1 VSRDWK
7 QRRRPFAFRWFLP
20 GVELALSFALV
31 YGWAVAYFL
40 LRRPASEVRL
50 IAPALLNSPATLLGL
65 ARRELVPRGM
75 LPEFWRALTWA
86 VAGTAFW
93 WIVGR
98 AWEALAA
105 ARKRSLSPVLT
116 WIEVSVG
123 AVLVL
128 VFGGF
133 GIGLVVTSDREGTIY
148 PWKLM
153 AAACLL
159 WGGLG
164 LSVLV
169 ARIVQWRLRKWMRR
183 DVVPGTELTA

>member
-75 LPEFWRALTWA
+75 LPEFWRALTWP

-128 VFGGF
+128 MFGGF
-133 GIGLVVTSDREGTIY
+133 GIRLVVTSDREGTIF

-169 ARIVQWRLRKWMRR
+169 ARIVQGRLRKRMRR
-183 DVVPGTELTA
+183 DVVPGRELTA

>member
-1 VSRDWK
+1 VISESRDWK

-31 YGWAVAYFL
+31 YGWAAGHFL
-40 LRRPASEVRL
+40 LRRPASGVRL

-75 LPEFWRALTWA
+75 LPEFWRALTWP

-93 WIVGR
+93 WVVGR

-128 VFGGF
+128 V
-133 GIGLVVTSDREGTIY
+133 
-148 PWKLM
+148 
-153 AAACLL
+153 
-159 WGGLG
+159 
-164 LSVLV
+164 SVDS
-169 ARIVQWRLRKWMRR
+169 A
-183 DVVPGTELTA
+183 